1 MLACV
6 SPVRVPIHI
15 RMESHSLGLF
25 VAFSAG
31 LLSFLSPCVLPLVP
45 SYATFITGMSLDELQ
60 QTEERRAKRAVMVHG
75 LLFVAGF
82 TAVFMI
88 LGASATFLGGLM
100 NYASRWVER
109 VGGVLLILFGLYLI
123 GLLRLPG
130 AGREWRLHLAE
141 KPVGYLGTV
150 LVGVTFGAGWTP
162 CIGPVLGGILT
173 LAAARGTMGEGMGLL
188 AMYSA
193 GLAIPFLLSTLL
205 IGRFMGAFGRMR
217 RWLPWINRI
226 SGAMLVILGL
236 LMLTGEFSRLAA
248 MMAGWTPEWLS
259 SRI

>member
-1 MLACV
+1 
-6 SPVRVPIHI
+6 
-15 RMESHSLGLF
+15 MESQSLGLL
-25 VAFSAG
+25 VAFTAG

-45 SYATFITGMSLDELQ
+45 SYATFITGMSLDEL
-60 QTEERRAKRAVMVHG
+60 TESEDTRTRRAVLVHG

-82 TAVFMI
+82 TAVFLV
-88 LGASATFLGGLM
+88 LGASATFLGSLM

-109 VGGVLLILFGLYLI
+109 VGGTLLILFGLYLL

-130 AGREWRLHLAE
+130 ASREWRMHLAN

-188 AMYSA
+188 AVYSA
-193 GLAIPFLLSTLL
+193 GLAIPFLLSTVLL
-205 IGRFMGAFGRMR
+205 QRFLTTFKRIR
-217 RWLPWINRI
+217 SWLPWINRI
-226 SGAMLVILGL
+226 SGALLLVLGL
-236 LMLTGEFSRLAA
+236 LMLTGNFSALSAA
-248 MMAGWTPEWLS
+248 MAGWTPEWLS
-259 SRI
+259 DRL